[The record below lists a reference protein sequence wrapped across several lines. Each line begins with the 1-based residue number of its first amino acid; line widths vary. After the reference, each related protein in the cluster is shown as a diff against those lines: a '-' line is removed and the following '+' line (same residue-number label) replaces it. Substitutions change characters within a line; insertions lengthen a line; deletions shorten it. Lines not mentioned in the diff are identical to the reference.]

1 MVYSNF
7 GTQGGATKLIFEG
20 LTISVA
26 CVLRREKIFE
36 LSYQI
41 ITQVKDT
48 KVKPVSNG
56 HCQKDQKVVFKT
68 NYPLMLGKSI
78 AENAAML
85 PTFI

>member
-41 ITQVKDT
+41 ITQRHYIKTCVERLLSKRPKSGFQD
-48 KVKPVSNG
+48 KLSLNAW
-56 HCQKDQKVVFKT
+56 QKYRRECCNTSD
-68 NYPLMLGKSI
+68 LH
-78 AENAAML
+78 
-85 PTFI
+85 